1 MQRLLQKISVCVLL
15 GSILILTTQCGPD
28 STPVLS
34 GVEVT
39 DITEEETIQNRI
51 TQQKTFNQCSG
62 GSIKAEIRFS
72 QASGEEVK
80 QALELGADVGI
91 SQAAQVKLS
100 GEIEKRISSQLVHDE
115 SVEINVPSH
124 TQLEYTIVW
133 QEVRR
138 EGTVHYRENGES
150 KTADYSYRIG
160 LEFVSSSSKE
170 LPCPGQTESV
180 PTNTPVPPTA
190 TPIVMTLQPDAD
202 LSRHYWTSQGGGS
215 NFFEVAL
222 YHYRAGVSHVEDL
235 PVAGQSISL
244 LTFNISA
251 GRGKEILNAWFDLSA
266 FDVIGNPFGNFG
278 DLIVEEVSYSN
289 FGFDV
294 IGSPSRQ
301 EIARLS
307 QIDSELEVTQS
318 ITDAIGRGSSR
329 FQIRMRFADV
339 DIVDEL
345 TQPDDYVE
353 WDTIRL
359 VIETR

>member
-1 MQRLLQKISVCVLL
+1 MI
-15 GSILILTTQCGPD
+15 
-28 STPVLS
+28 
-34 GVEVT
+34 
-39 DITEEETIQNRI
+39 DITEEETIQNSI
-51 TQQKTFNQCSG
+51 TQQKTFNQCSKG
-62 GSIKAEIRFS
+62 CIEAQIRFG
-72 QASGEEVK
+72 QASGEEIT
-80 QALELGADVGI
+80 QELELGADVGI
-91 SQAAQVKLS
+91 SEAAQVKLR
-100 GEIEKRISSQLVHDE
+100 GDIKKRISSQVTHDE
-115 SVEINVPSH
+115 GVTINVPSH
-124 TQLEYTIVW
+124 AWQEYTIVW
-133 QEVRR
+133 QEIRR
-138 EGTVHYRENGES
+138 EGTVHYRENGEL

-160 LEFVSSSSKE
+160 LEFVSSSSKD
-170 LPCPGQTESV
+170 LPCPGQTEAM
-180 PTNTPVPPTA
+180 PTNTPVLPTA
-190 TPIVMTLQPDAD
+190 TPIMITLQPDAD
-202 LSRHYWTSQGGGS
+202 LSKHYWTSQGGGS
-215 NFFEVAL
+215 NFFDEAF

-244 LTFNISA
+244 LTFDISA
-251 GRGKEILNAWFDLSA
+251 GRRKEILKAWFDLRA

-278 DLIVEEVSYSN
+278 DLIFEEVSYAN

-307 QIDSELEVTQS
+307 QIGSELDVTQAVA
-318 ITDAIGRGSSR
+318 DAIGRGSSR